1 MHKDWF
7 FKEWS
12 KIQYYGPYEDRPR
25 LACES
30 LYFKL
35 LSHSEH
41 VSEYQCVNP
50 PKSKNG
56 QAAECQRD
64 SDCEVTD
71 GSHTHC
77 DCGLSGKKYCEL
89 AEGDDYALE
98 FNKFYKQWF
107 LSPEVSN
114 CNAIGRF
121 HDECI
126 YDYMSKNLS
135 TYYDYYYILKNNY
148 QLIKDADEKL
158 VKVFA
163 PMFYSLNQ
171 TINGGNNGGNGED
184 SSRLIGIFYALMVLI
199 LA

>member
-1 MHKDWF
+1 MTNYAH
-7 FKEWS
+7 
-12 KIQYYGPYEDRPR
+12 EDRPS

-30 LYFKL
+30 LYSKL
-35 LSHSEH
+35 LNYYKKNIT
-41 VSEYQCVNP
+41 EYQCDDP
-50 PKSKNG
+50 PKSING
-56 QAAECQRD
+56 QAAECQKD
-64 SDCEVTD
+64 SDCKVSD

-135 TYYDYYYILKNNY
+135 TYYDYYFILKKNY
-148 QLIKDADEKL
+148 HLIKGADEKL
-158 VKVFA
+158 VKVLA
-163 PMFYSLNQ
+163 PRLYSLNQ
-171 TINGGNNGGNGED
+171 TINGDNDED